1 MKNTLA
7 TILAVLL
14 FVGAQVLFFFVMQET
29 PGICNAIGYLACP
42 P

>member
-1 MKNTLA
+1 MKSNLLTVLA
-7 TILAVLL
+7 GLVFI
-14 FVGAQVLFFFVMQET
+14 GAQVLFFFVMQET

>member
-1 MKNTLA
+1 MRNILGTTLA
-7 TILAVLL
+7 VVL